1 MERVESAEVVPVAQV
16 RKPYAAPT
24 LVLFGEVAALT
35 QGSSCSE
42 PNDNETANCSP
53 GSMGMHVSDRR
64 AKTGIERIGT
74 HPRGFGLYLFDYKP
88 EFQARWGTGR
98 QFGVMADEVEQQ
110 VPAAVVEHEDGY
122 KRVCYEMLGIRRVLH

>member
-1 MERVESAEVVPVAQV
+1 MERVESAKVAPVAEA
-16 RKPYAAPT
+16 RKPYAPPT

-42 PNDNETANCSP
+42 PNDNETAACTP
-53 GSMGMHVSDRR
+53 GSMGMNISDRR
-64 AKTGIERIGT
+64 AKTDIVRVGT

-88 EFQARWGTGR
+88 EFQARWGTRR
-98 QFGVMADEVEQQ
+98 QFGVMADEVEPL
-110 VPAAVVEHEDGY
+110 VPAAVVLHDDGY